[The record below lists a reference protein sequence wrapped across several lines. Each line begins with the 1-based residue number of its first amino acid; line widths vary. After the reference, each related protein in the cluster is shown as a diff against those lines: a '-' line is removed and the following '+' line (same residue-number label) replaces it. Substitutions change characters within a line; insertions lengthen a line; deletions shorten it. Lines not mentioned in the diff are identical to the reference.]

1 MSPPSPP
8 HRAPPPTPTSPP
20 SLHPSFSAPLPI
32 AGAGIPTAHGDRGT
46 NSATRRPGSRPARRL
61 VRQLAACR
69 WPRHQRPPLW
79 RLAPCLVEPT
89 TLPPFSPDFSSKF
102 QISKCQTFPACVS
115 GKDDLGPQPCHRVAP
130 LTLTTRAAGPR
141 PRDLS
146 RQPLSRNKSRILRR
160 CGTSRLV
167 RHCRSP
173 PNGVRARECRVKH
186 FAPEPFPFNSNAIP
200 TKPQSMGSPII
211 TQNFLGKLPRKKFS
225 TIISVRSRLN
235 SLPFQPHIQS
245 LRSCMMLG
253 GSQTSWIQLPRIRF
267 TTFAY

>member
-1 MSPPSPP
+1 MIPHIIERGAPNTCLRMRETWGGRQLFLAVCLGRPSSRQPTDVRVNLPHQPPPPLPPPPPSPPPPPPPPSDPQPPKLCRSASKARRGRATSLLPAVAPRRPPSCVYPPSEVYSSTVDAQPPMSPPSSP

-89 TLPPFSPDFSSKF
+89 TLPPFSTDFSSKF

-115 GKDDLGPQPCHRVAP
+115 GKNDLGPNPV
-130 LTLTTRAAGPR
+130 
-141 PRDLS
+141 
-146 RQPLSRNKSRILRR
+146 N
-160 CGTSRLV
+160 V
-167 RHCRSP
+167 SP
-173 PNGVRARECRVKH
+173 P
-186 FAPEPFPFNSNAIP
+186 
-200 TKPQSMGSPII
+200 
-211 TQNFLGKLPRKKFS
+211 
-225 TIISVRSRLN
+225 
-235 SLPFQPHIQS
+235 
-245 LRSCMMLG
+245 
-253 GSQTSWIQLPRIRF
+253 
-267 TTFAY
+267 